1 MREAASHPIRVL
13 IYFIIRRWN
22 KYLLGFSRQRRAVTR
37 PTSTPGGYAI
47 DWAHPRLGVLHHT
60 TVLGECADTSTGRH
74 HRHWK
79 CLVCSTPTKHPSRT
93 HDVLGTFVQ
102 VRRLNFSLHLL
113 EPSEVQD
120 HAGDVE
126 ELRSRRRRGTRTR
139 GKRNYVAQFCQV
151 SVNFVMYSA
160 FSAPIGPISR

>member
-47 DWAHPRLGVLHHT
+47 DWACPRLGVLHHT

-120 HAGDVE
+120 HTGDVE
-126 ELRSRRRRGTRTR
+126 ELRSRRRRPE
-139 GKRNYVAQFCQV
+139 QEV
-151 SVNFVMYSA
+151 SA
-160 FSAPIGPISR
+160 TT